1 MSSETIKFLK
11 ENKEKSLSVL
21 RKINV
26 SKILNKNINLKRKRK
41 PDKLDL
47 IKIKTVHQKTQ

>member
-21 RKINV
+21 RKINI
-26 SKILNKNINLKRKRK
+26 SKILNKSIKLKRKRK

-47 IKIKTVHQKTQ
+47 IKIKAVHQKTQ